1 MQTENKAP
9 QFVEIIHE
17 WDPADYRI
25 RYALFDF
32 DGTVSLIRE
41 GWQGIMIPY
50 FTQVLEDTVRAAGG
64 AENGRPAETRE
75 ELEQLVRLFVT
86 DLTGKQ
92 TIFQC
97 IRLAEEVRK
106 RGGTP
111 LEPIEYKTE
120 YLRRLGIRIRDRK
133 EGLAAGT
140 IDPDD
145 WIVPG
150 SRQFITMLREK
161 GIHCLVASG
170 TDDADVQREAQLLQ
184 IDGLF
189 DGGVFGARDDLSV
202 NREESEIREIKA
214 MVIEDLL
221 EKEGIDPSEL
231 ISFGDGYVEVQLVA
245 ERGGLAIGVA
255 TNEDT
260 RTGINEWK
268 RGRLIVAGAKA
279 IAPDFSQPEE
289 LMKLL
294 HR

>member
-1 MQTENKAP
+1 MTAQRGVLRKIALSAASNVWKRYGFHTMRIHPEMRKAIVLLLKAGGV
-9 QFVEIIHE
+9 FAVILTAALVAAWLFIGWTDEGA
-17 WDPADYRI
+17 ADYAGGVVLRDAGGEVL
-25 RYALFDF
+25 R
-32 DGTVSLIRE
+32 VSLGE
-41 GWQGIMIPY
+41 GDVDCRPY
-50 FTQVLEDTVRAAGG
+50 YVA
-64 AENGRPAETRE
+64 
-75 ELEQLVRLFVT
+75 
-86 DLTGKQ
+86 
-92 TIFQC
+92 
-97 IRLAEEVRK
+97 
-106 RGGTP
+106 
-111 LEPIEYKTE
+111 
-120 YLRRLGIRIRDRK
+120 
-133 EGLAAGT
+133 
-140 IDPDD
+140 DPDD

-170 TDDADVQREAQLLQ
+170 TDDADVQREAQLLK
-184 IDGLF
+184 IDELF

-202 NREESEIREIKA
+202 NRKESEIREIKA

-268 RGRLIVAGAKA
+268 RGRLIVAGARA

-289 LMKLL
+289 LMRLL
-294 HR
+294 DYK

>member
-1 MQTENKAP
+1 MQTENKNQP
-9 QFVEIIHE
+9 FVEIIRE
-17 WDPADYRI
+17 WNPADYKI

-50 FTQVLEDTVRAAGG
+50 FTQVLEEVAQ
-64 AENGRPAETRE
+64 EETHE
-75 ELEQLVRLFVT
+75 ELEDLVRLFVT

-170 TDDADVQREAQLLQ
+170 TDDADVQREAQLLK
-184 IDGLF
+184 IDELF

-202 NREESEIREIKA
+202 NRKESEIREIKA

-268 RGRLIVAGAKA
+268 RGRLIVAGARA

-289 LMKLL
+289 LMRLL
-294 HR
+294 DDK